1 MVARREGDP
10 ANEVTVTV
18 STPRFLEL
26 PDGVRRTTLET
37 RRGAFAALEA
47 LPGSGVCE
55 RLPALLVPG
64 FTGSKEDFLAA
75 MQPLAAAGR
84 RVVAIDMRGQ
94 YETRGPD
101 DPAAYTL
108 GSLGA
113 DVRAAGVAL
122 GRGKH
127 VHMAG
132 HSFGGLAAREAVLA
146 GSPRLASLTLMSSGP
161 AAITG
166 TRAMD
171 VKVLIAALAQIGV
184 QRLWDESLGP
194 QHQADG
200 TPPKIAKFLR
210 TRMLRSSA
218 VGLRVMGEQLLTC
231 PDRVEEL
238 ADAAPELAML
248 VVYGEEDETWET
260 AVQED
265 MAERL
270 DAQRVCIPAA
280 AHSPAVEAP
289 ETTASTLTSFWNAAE
304 APCRPAPEE
313 SAGTG

>member
-1 MVARREGDP
+1 MVACREGDP
-10 ANEVTVTV
+10 ANEVTFTV

-37 RRGAFAALEA
+37 RRGTFAALEA

-55 RLPALLVPG
+55 RLPGLLVPG

-94 YETRGPD
+94 YETRGPE
-101 DPAAYTL
+101 DPAAYSL
-108 GSLGA
+108 SALGA

-127 VHMAG
+127 VHLVG

-146 GSPRLASLTLMSSGP
+146 GGPKLASLTLMSSGP
-161 AAITG
+161 SRITG
-166 TRAMD
+166 SRAVD
-171 VKVLIAALAQIGV
+171 VKVLLAALAQIGV
-184 QRLWDESLGP
+184 RRLWDESLGP

-200 TPPKIAKFLR
+200 TPPKIAAFLR
-210 TRMLRSSA
+210 TRLLRSSA
-218 VGLRVMGEQLLTC
+218 TGLRVMGEQLLSC
-231 PDRVEEL
+231 EDRVDEL
-238 ADAAPELAML
+238 VDAARMAML
-248 VVYGEEDETWET
+248 VVYGEEDDAWDTM
-260 AVQED
+260 VQED

-270 DAQRVCIPAA
+270 NAQRVCIPAA

-304 APCRPAPEE
+304 APCRTAPG
-313 SAGTG
+313 ATTDY